1 MNRIKPSSFSY
12 LFIFWLSIYN
22 AVQAPHREGDVILGG
37 LLKIH
42 SKGTSENQCGELSVR
57 RLDRALA
64 MIFAIEKI
72 NNDSKLLPNIT
83 LGYDIRDYCETA
95 QIAVRITYDLFKNCN
110 CFTNMTRNKMGKKS
124 TMALIGPEDS
134 STAVVIAGL
143 LQAFNVSGISASAT
157 SPELSS
163 NTYKN
168 LYRTAPSD
176 NFRAKALADILEHFN
191 WSYVAAVGK
200 DDSFGRN
207 GLWSLVKE
215 AAIRNNSFCVAMTEF
230 IPNEDYVLS
239 IRNIVTRL
247 RPQRNIRVIIL
258 WLHGSSLKDF
268 FREVNRQNLTG
279 RVWVLSD
286 TNAFLLTNIFS
297 ILEGSIVVQPHSFSD
312 LGFQGHKNNLTLK
325 TIQQY
330 FPEWWSEIKTLIK
343 TCSANKDSEICFRE
357 FVHGMHSSYTPYVI
371 DAVYSV
377 AHALDIFVQDTMTS
391 DRDYQQELNM
401 DMNVMQSLLSRVNF
415 AGLTGNISFDKLGER
430 ASAFYDILTLQQ
442 DQYANTKRLKT
453 ITIGKWEENAQHDK
467 RLHIFGKIRWNT
479 PNGSPPKSE
488 CLDQCSAGT
497 RKAITSPCC
506 WQCVSCPRGTINPIP
521 GSERCIEC
529 PKGKQSNEKR
539 TKCVDL
545 PLANLTYSSAGGIVI
560 LVFSACGIIATLL
573 SFAVTCRFWNSPIVK
588 ASNREFS
595 LVLLV
600 SILLLLSLVV
610 INLFEP
616 TNRIC
621 QIIYPWR
628 YITYN
633 LCLSFLLVKIW
644 RISSAFQVPIA
655 HSFTITSLKNR
666 TQVVIIITM
675 QILLLLVLL
684 PWLLLDPPIKKENIL
699 TDQYIFIE
707 CKAYNLEVGR
717 SLFLVTCSFILFQTI
732 FSAFCSFKIRN
743 IPENFSEAK
752 RIAFSMYIF
761 SFSVLAYH
769 PVEFSM
775 DGWYVT
781 VVDCV
786 TTLLSAYGFLCC
798 IILPKI
804 YIILLRPELNNLRHI
819 RQEVTRF
826 SFKASSALHVNP
838 VIHDSTQHG
847 KN

>member
-1 MNRIKPSSFSY
+1 MNRIKPSSSRY
-12 LFIFWLSIYN
+12 LFIFWLSFYD

-64 MIFAIEKI
+64 MVFAIEKI

-83 LGYDIRDYCETA
+83 LGYDIRDYCENA
-95 QIAVRITYDLFKNCN
+95 QIAVRITYDLFKNK
-110 CFTNMTRNKMGKKS
+110 CFTNMTQNKMRKKS
-124 TMALIGPEDS
+124 TVALIGPEDS
-134 STAVVIAGL
+134 STAVVTAGL
-143 LQAFNVSGISASAT
+143 LQAFNVSGISPSAT
-157 SPELSS
+157 SAGLSS
-163 NTYKN
+163 NAYKN

-176 NFRAKALADILEHFN
+176 TFRAKALADIVEHFN

-200 DDSFGRN
+200 DDLFGRN

-239 IRNIVTRL
+239 IRNIVTTLSR
-247 RPQRNIRVIIL
+247 QGNIRVIIL

-268 FREVNRQNLTG
+268 FREVNRQKLTG

-297 ILEGSIVVQPHSFSD
+297 ILEGSIVVQPHSFSN
-312 LGFQGHKNNLTLK
+312 LGFEEHKNNLTLK

-330 FPEWWSEIKTLIK
+330 FPEWWSEVSTLIEN
-343 TCSANKDSEICFRE
+343 CSASKDKEICFHE
-357 FVHGMHSSYTPYVI
+357 FVLDMHSSYSPYVI

-377 AHALDIFVQDTMTS
+377 AHALDIFIQDTMTS
-391 DRDYQQELNM
+391 DRDYQRELNM
-401 DMNVMQSLLSRVNF
+401 DMNAMQDLLSRVKF
-415 AGLTGNISFDKLGER
+415 AGITGNISFDKLGDR
-430 ASAFYDILTLQQ
+430 GSAFYDILTLQQ
-442 DQYANTKRLKT
+442 VEDAKPKRLEKVV
-453 ITIGKWEENAQHDK
+453 IGKWEKNEQHDEQ
-467 RLHIFGKIRWNT
+467 LNIFEKIRWNT
-479 PNGSPPKSE
+479 PNGNPPKSE
-488 CLDQCSAGT
+488 CLDQCLAGT

-506 WQCVSCPRGTINPIP
+506 WQCVSCPRGTINRIP

-529 PKGKQSNEKR
+529 PKGKQSNEAR

-545 PLANLTYSSAGGIVI
+545 PLANLKYSSAGGIVI
-560 LVFSACGIIATLL
+560 LVFSACCIIATLF
-573 SFAVTCRFWNSPIVK
+573 SFTVTCRFWNTPIVK

-595 LVLLV
+595 LVLMV
-600 SILLLLSLVV
+600 SILLLLTLVV

-616 TNRIC
+616 SDRIC
-621 QIIYPWR
+621 KIIYPWR
-628 YITYN
+628 YVTYN
-633 LCLSFLLVKIW
+633 LCLSFLLIKIL
-644 RISSAFQVPIA
+644 RISSAFHVPIV
-655 HSFTITSLKNR
+655 HSFVITSLTNR
-666 TQVVIIITM
+666 MQGVIVVTLH
-675 QILLLLVLL
+675 ILLLLVLL
-684 PWLLLDPPIKKENIL
+684 PWLLLDPPNKKEHVL

-707 CKAYNLEVGR
+707 CKAYDLVLGK
-717 SLFLVTCSFILFQTI
+717 SLFLVTCSYILFQTV

-761 SFSVLAYH
+761 SFSVLAYY

-798 IILPKI
+798 ILLPKI
-804 YIILLRPELNNLRHI
+804 YIILWRPEMNNLNHI
-819 RQEVTRF
+819 RQEVTQF
-826 SFKASSALHVNP
+826 SFGTSSAVRVNP
-838 VIHDSTQHG
+838 VSG
-847 KN
+847 P